1 MDVGTLQQDIEV
13 PQRWLDAII
22 SMLAFK
28 VSQETPE
35 VDAALVPQLEQRAI
49 IAVQMAR
56 DGDNDG
62 SSTFI
67 QPYIAPYTR

>member
-1 MDVGTLQQDIEV
+1 
-13 PQRWLDAII
+13 
-22 SMLAFK
+22 MLAFK

-35 VDAALVPQLEQRAI
+35 VDAALVPQLEQRAV

>member
-35 VDAALVPQLEQRAI
+35 VDAELVPQLEQRAI